1 MSWAPLR
8 RQASGWFRVQA
19 NPQPSVGGY
28 RRLVSIGFLL
38 LFVVAASAGCG
49 YSLAGRGSFLPESI
63 KTIGVPLFTNSSQ
76 VFDIERRLTERV
88 RSEFIGRGK
97 YRVLPDSAGADAVL
111 TGEIT
116 SVTVTPSSFNEQQ
129 LATRYAIIVTT
140 RLEFKDV
147 KADKVLWSNPAWQF
161 REEYEVTN
169 ASEATDAN
177 AFFGQ
182 EANALDRIAQNFA
195 RSVVSAILEAF

>member
-1 MSWAPLR
+1 MSGAPLR
-8 RQASGWFRVQA
+8 LQASGFRVQA
-19 NPQPSVGGY
+19 NPQLSVGEY
-28 RRLVSIGFLL
+28 RHSLSVVFLL
-38 LFVVAASAGCG
+38 LLVVAASAGCG

>member
-1 MSWAPLR
+1 MNLR
-8 RQASGWFRVQA
+8 GQRSESSGHARRRDFLRVA
-19 NPQPSVGGY
+19 
-28 RRLVSIGFLL
+28 LVVAFGT
-38 LFVVAASAGCG
+38 FVVGSSAGCG

-76 VFDIERRLTERV
+76 VFEIERRLTERV

-97 YRVLPDSAGADAVL
+97 YRVLPDTAGADAVL

-116 SVTVTPSSFNEQQ
+116 SVTLTPSSFNEEQ
-129 LATRYAIIVTT
+129 LATRYAIVVTT
-140 RLEFKDV
+140 KLEFKDV
-147 KADKVLWSNPAWQF
+147 KANKVLWSNPAWQF

-169 ASEATDAN
+169 ASESTDVN

-182 EANALDRIAQNFA
+182 ETNALDRIAQNFA

>member
-1 MSWAPLR
+1 MN
-8 RQASGWFRVQA
+8 RVR
-19 NPQPSVGGY
+19 SFVS
-28 RRLVSIGFLL
+28 LVV
-38 LFVVAASAGCG
+38 FVVLALSSAGCG
-49 YSLAGRGSFLPESI
+49 YTLAGRGSFLPESI
-63 KTIGVPLFTNSSQ
+63 RTIGVPLFVNSTP

-88 RSEFIGRGK
+88 RSEFIGRGR
-97 YRVLPDSAGADAVL
+97 YRVIPEVAGADAVL

-116 SVTVTPSSFNEQQ
+116 SITLTPSSFNDQQ
-129 LATRYAIIVTT
+129 QATRYAIVVTT

-147 KADKVLWSNPAWQF
+147 QADKILWSNPSWQF

-169 ASEATDAN
+169 AEAASDVN

-195 RSVVSAILEAF
+195 RAVVSAILEAF